1 MFDTVLDRIGDANAV
16 AFVGLVGGILLGL
29 AARVGR
35 FCTLGAIE
43 DLLYAADSRRLRMWA
58 LAIGTAIIGVALAR
72 AGGGFDPADTLY
84 LSRVWTPLGSIVGG
98 LMFGY
103 GMAIA
108 GNCGYGALARL
119 GGGDLRG
126 FIIVLVMG
134 LSAYAVLSGPLAR
147 LRVWLFPVEDMAV
160 APQGFA
166 DSLSTLSGISPVTL
180 ALTIGV
186 MILLLGLSSR
196 EMLRSPRHIAW
207 GIVVGIAVVSGW
219 IGTTWVATTGF
230 DGERITTHTFSQP
243 LGDTIFWVMTAS
255 GNTLSFSVGSV
266 AGVLVGAFAGSLFKG
281 HFRWEACEDPRELK
295 RQMAGAALMG
305 PGAILA
311 VGCSVG
317 QGISAFSVLA
327 WSAPVTFAAI
337 FAGAALGLRQ
347 LISGFHT
354 ARG

>member
-1 MFDTVLDRIGDANAV
+1 MLDRIGDANAV
-16 AFVGLVGGILLGL
+16 ALVGLAGGLLLGL
-29 AARVGR
+29 AARIGR

-43 DLLYAADSRRLRMWA
+43 DQLYAGDSRRLRMWA
-58 LAIGTAIIGVALAR
+58 LAIGTAVIGAALAR
-72 AGGGFDPADTLY
+72 AGGSFDPTETLY
-84 LSRVWTPLGSIVGG
+84 LSRVWSPLGSIIGG
-98 LMFGY
+98 LLFGY

-134 LSAYAVLSGPLAR
+134 LSAYAVLSGPLAHA
-147 LRVWLFPVEDMAV
+147 RVWLFPVDDMAV

-166 DSLSTLSGISPVTL
+166 ESLGGATGLSPVVVAL
-180 ALTIGV
+180 AIGGA
-186 MILLLGLSSR
+186 ILLLGLASR
-196 EMLRSPRHIAW
+196 EMLRSPGHVLW
-207 GIVVGIAVVSGW
+207 GIAVGLAVLSGW
-219 IGTTWVATTGF
+219 IGTWWVAHTGF
-230 DGERITTHTFSQP
+230 DGERITTHSFSQP
-243 LGDTIFWVMTAS
+243 LGDTIFWLMTAS

-266 AGVLVGAFAGSLFKG
+266 AGVLIGAFAGSLIKG

-295 RQMAGAALMG
+295 RQMIGAALMG
-305 PGAILA
+305 PGAVLA

-327 WSAPVTFAAI
+327 WSAPLTFAAI
-337 FAGAALGLRQ
+337 YAGAALGLRQ